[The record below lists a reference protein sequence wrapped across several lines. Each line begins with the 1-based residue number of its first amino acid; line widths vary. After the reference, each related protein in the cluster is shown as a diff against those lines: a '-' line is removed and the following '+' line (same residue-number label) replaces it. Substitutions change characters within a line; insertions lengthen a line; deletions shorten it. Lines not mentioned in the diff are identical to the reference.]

1 MKKACYR
8 IGEILYWVLCLLLI
22 ANIALCIFGIRP
34 FVVVSGSMEPAI
46 QTGSI
51 SWVNLRADADHL
63 QQGDILAF
71 ERNDG
76 ELVLHRIVRRTE
88 AGIVTKGDANSVPD
102 AALVRVH
109 QIKGKVLFS
118 VPYVGKA
125 FMKNAEEFAVFFLT
139 GSVILFILLKTV
151 KISGGTYYEKHNT
164 EE

>member
-63 QQGDILAF
+63 QQGD
-71 ERNDG
+71 G
-76 ELVLHRIVRRTE
+76 ELVLHRILRRTE

>member
-22 ANIALCIFGIRP
+22 ANIDLCIFGIRP

-76 ELVLHRIVRRTE
+76 ELVLHRILRRTE

-102 AALVRVH
+102 AGSGECEYPFEFTNVH
-109 QIKGKVLFS
+109 QFLSPYHSITSVSLSVYPLEEAVPTDFS
-118 VPYVGKA
+118 VKPS
-125 FMKNAEEFAVFFLT
+125 AVF
-139 GSVILFILLKTV
+139 V
-151 KISGGTYYEKHNT
+151 K
-164 EE
+164 

>member
-1 MKKACYR
+1 MLPHRGNLVLGTLSAFDSQHSLMYFRYSSICCCQR
-8 IGEILYWVLCLLLI
+8 INGTGHSNGKYIL
-22 ANIALCIFGIRP
+22 GKSPR
-34 FVVVSGSMEPAI
+34 
-46 QTGSI
+46 
-51 SWVNLRADADHL
+51 DADHL

-76 ELVLHRIVRRTE
+76 ELVLHRILRRTE

>member
-22 ANIALCIFGIRP
+22 TNIALCIFGIRP

-63 QQGDILAF
+63 KQGDILAF

-88 AGIVTKGDANSVPD
+88 AGMVTMGDANQVPD
-102 AALVRVH
+102 AALVRAH

-139 GSVILFILLKTV
+139 GSLILFILLRTV

>member
-63 QQGDILAF
+63 QQGDILALK
-71 ERNDG
+71 EM
-76 ELVLHRIVRRTE
+76 TE
-88 AGIVTKGDANSVPD
+88 NWSC
-102 AALVRVH
+102 
-109 QIKGKVLFS
+109 
-118 VPYVGKA
+118 
-125 FMKNAEEFAVFFLT
+125 T
-139 GSVILFILLKTV
+139 GS
-151 KISGGTYYEKHNT
+151 S
-164 EE
+164 EEQKRE